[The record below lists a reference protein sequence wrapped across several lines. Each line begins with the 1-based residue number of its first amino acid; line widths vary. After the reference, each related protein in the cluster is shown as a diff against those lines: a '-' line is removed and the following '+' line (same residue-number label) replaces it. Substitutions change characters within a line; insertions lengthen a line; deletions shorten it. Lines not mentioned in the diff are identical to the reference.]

1 MMITF
6 GIQRVNQCSYIPH
19 RLIVLFAHTDWLVW
33 NSLLFNSEKR
43 LKQNHASTVS
53 FQTMFWYIERNILIF
68 FVSVWYRLQ
77 QLFTSQSVS
86 LKVVN
91 IDLAAQ

>member
-33 NSLLFNSEKR
+33 NSLLFNSEKQ

-68 FVSVWYRLQ
+68 LYLCG
-77 QLFTSQSVS
+77 
-86 LKVVN
+86 
-91 IDLAAQ
+91 IDYNSYSPHNLCH